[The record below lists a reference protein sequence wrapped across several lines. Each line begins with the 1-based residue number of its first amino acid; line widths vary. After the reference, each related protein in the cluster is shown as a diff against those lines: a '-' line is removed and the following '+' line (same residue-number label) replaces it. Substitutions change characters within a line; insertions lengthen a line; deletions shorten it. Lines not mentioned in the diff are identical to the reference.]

1 MENKEKRTRL
11 SMEKQQELLGQFISE
26 RGETEFGV
34 KELNDWFSKFGWY
47 SKLPEKTKEYR
58 LIGFISVMKKM
69 YGEKFRTVSQGG
81 GHPSVWKISDSEPTP
96 EPKEKKTKRPNE
108 RFERLYLLVR
118 KAYNSKIGVS
128 KKDAVRILGY
138 ETEGISTQ
146 GLDSV
151 NNRLEKT
158 TGYRPFK
165 MDKTHVFTGYDV
177 ITVDKEMASLIIEE
191 YYKELG
197 DLEVPVFESE
207 YEAEVKAVIRKDYQN
222 LLMFKKSGMVKFR
235 GGEAEKFRKSVIGMT
250 TMAADEVAEKYQETL
265 KKRYNLEL
273 EIIGTPKWGFKVTSK
288 EDLKDALIRIEKIF
302 AEYFC
307 EEIVPSERTEW
318 EKETKRELAPTDREK
333 SMLGVIERDIFK
345 GQTGNMFLSDL
356 WGFMDTLGIKRGWD
370 LLGLL
375 KKNPDKFKI
384 DQKDHSG
391 YTEVY
396 VKYTAPTI
404 LPTTT
409 PDIPEVV
416 EPENEYPS
424 QPEERKQTY
433 KAYVGFSSRED
444 KPSELLSPREMQK
457 YKEDY
462 IYEIEVNLEDK
473 KAVLEYLK
481 LYWTSGNTIIAEDK
495 RKTEEMMV
503 KILTAE

>member
-1 MENKEKRTRL
+1 MENKEKRMRL

-47 SKLPEKTKEYR
+47 SKLPEKTKESR

-69 YGEKFRTVSQGG
+69 YGEKFRTISQGG

-96 EPKEKKTKRPNE
+96 EPKKKTKRPNE

-138 ETEGISTQ
+138 ETESISTQ

-151 NNRLEKT
+151 NNSLEKT

-177 ITVDKEMASLIIEE
+177 ITVDKEIASLIIEE
-191 YYKELG
+191 YYKEFG
-197 DLEVPVFESE
+197 DLEVPVFGE

-235 GGEAEKFRKSVIGMT
+235 GGEAEKFRKSVVGMT
-250 TMAADEVAEKYQETL
+250 TIGADEVAEKYQETL
-265 KKRYNLEL
+265 KKRYGIEL
-273 EIIGTPKWGFKVTSK
+273 EIVGTSRWGFEVLSK
-288 EDLKDALIRIEKIF
+288 EDLKDALIRIENIF
-302 AEYFC
+302 AECFC
-307 EEIVPSERTEW
+307 EEIVSSERTEW

-356 WGFMDTLGIKRGWD
+356 WSTFDTLGIKRGWN

-375 KKNPDKFKI
+375 KKYPEKFKI
-384 DQKDHSG
+384 DQKDHLG

-409 PDIPEVV
+409 PDIPEMV
-416 EPENEYPS
+416 EPENKYPS
-424 QPEERKQTY
+424 QPEERKTY
-433 KAYVGFSSRED
+433 KALVGCSSRQD
-444 KPSELLSPREMQK
+444 KPSELLNPQEVKK
-457 YKEDY
+457 YREDY
-462 IYEIEVNLEDK
+462 VYSIEVDLENK
-473 KAVLEYLK
+473 KAILEYLK
-481 LYWTSGNTIIAEDK
+481 LYWTSEETMIAEDM
-495 RKTEEMMV
+495 RETEEMMV
-503 KILTAE
+503 QILTTK

>member
-11 SMEKQQELLGQFISE
+11 SMEKQKDLLGKFISE
-26 RGETEFGV
+26 REETEFGV
-34 KELNDWFSKFGWY
+34 KELNDWFSKFEWY
-47 SKLPEKTKEYR
+47 SKLPEKTKESR

-69 YGEKFRTVSQGG
+69 YGEKFRTISQGG
-81 GHPSVWKISDSEPTP
+81 GHPSVWKISDSEPTI
-96 EPKEKKTKRPNE
+96 EPKKKTKRPNE
-108 RFERLYLLVR
+108 RFERLYLLIR

-128 KKDAVRILGY
+128 KKDAVRILNY
-138 ETEGISTQ
+138 ETESISTQ

-165 MDKTHVFTGYDV
+165 MDKTHVFTRHDV
-177 ITVDKEMASLIIEE
+177 ITVDKEMASLIIEG

-207 YEAEVKAVIRKDYQN
+207 YESEVKAVIRKDYQN
-222 LLMFKKSGMVKFR
+222 LLMFKKSGMIKFR
-235 GGEAEKFRKSVIGMT
+235 GGEAEKFRKSVIGIAT
-250 TMAADEVAEKYQETL
+250 ISADKVAEKYQETL
-265 KKRYNLEL
+265 KKRYDIEL
-273 EIIGTPKWGFKVTSK
+273 EIIGTSRWGFEVTSK
-288 EDLKDALIRIEKIF
+288 EDLKDALIRIENIF

-307 EEIVPSERTEW
+307 EEIVPSERTER
-318 EKETKRELAPTDREK
+318 EKETKRELTPTDREK

-345 GQTGNMFLSDL
+345 GHDGNMFLSDL
-356 WGFMDTLGIKRGWD
+356 WSTFDTLGIKRHWD

-375 KKNPDKFKI
+375 KKYPEKFKI
-384 DQKDHSG
+384 SQKDHLG

-409 PDIPEVV
+409 PDIPEMV

-433 KAYVGFSSRED
+433 KAYVGFCSRVD
-444 KPSELLSPREMQK
+444 KPSELLIPKEKQK

-473 KAVLEYLK
+473 RAILEYLK
-481 LYWTSGNTIIAEDK
+481 LYWTSGDTIIAEDK

-503 KILTAE
+503 QILTAK

>member
-1 MENKEKRTRL
+1 MENKEKRMRL
-11 SMEKQQELLGQFISE
+11 SMEKQQKLLGQFISE

-34 KELNDWFSKFGWY
+34 KELNDWFEQFGWY

-69 YGEKFRTVSQGG
+69 YGEKFRTISQGG

-96 EPKEKKTKRPNE
+96 EPKKKTKRPNE
-108 RFERLYLLVR
+108 RFEKLYLLIR

-138 ETEGISTQ
+138 ETESISTQ

-177 ITVDKEMASLIIEE
+177 ITVDKEIASLIIEE

-222 LLMFKKSGMVKFR
+222 LLMFKKSGVVKFR

-250 TMAADEVAEKYQETL
+250 TMGADEVAEKYQEIL
-265 KKRYNLEL
+265 KKRYDLEL
-273 EIIGTPKWGFKVTSK
+273 EIIGTSRWGFEVTSK

-307 EEIVPSERTEW
+307 EKIVPSERTEL

-356 WGFMDTLGIKRGWD
+356 WSTFDTLGIKRGWD

-375 KKNPDKFKI
+375 KKNPEKFKI
-384 DQKDHSG
+384 DQKDHLG

-409 PDIPEVV
+409 PDIPEMV

-433 KAYVGFSSRED
+433 KAYVGFCSRVD
-444 KPSELLSPREMQK
+444 KPSGLLIPKEKQK
-457 YKEDY
+457 YREDY

-473 KAVLEYLK
+473 RAILEYLK
-481 LYWTSGNTIIAEDK
+481 LYWTSGDTIIAEDK
-495 RKTEEMMV
+495 RETEEMMV
-503 KILTAE
+503 QILTAK